1 MHNRWVN
8 EITRN
13 GNIMRKINII
23 HDEINEITSSIKES
37 LKETY
42 LDNNII
48 SFKIS

>member
-13 GNIMRKINII
+13 DDIMRKINII
-23 HDEINEITSSIKES
+23 HDEINEITLSIKES